1 MVPAVTAT
9 RLPARSRNDLIGEPF
24 FTSTLVPETKMVG
37 EKLTRFC
44 RSRLLVVE
52 PHSRSTVPRSTAS
65 MRESEVTG
73 THLIA
78 RLLFTASSMAV
89 TSSRQSSIE

>member
-1 MVPAVTAT
+1 M
-9 RLPARSRNDLIGEPF
+9 IGEPF
-24 FTSTLVPETKMVG
+24 FTSTLVPETNIVG
-37 EKLTRFC
+37 EKLTRFW

-52 PHSRSTVPRSTAS
+52 PHSRSTCPLTTAS

-78 RLLFTASSMAV
+78 RLLFTASSIAV
-89 TSSRQSSIE
+89 TGARQSSIE